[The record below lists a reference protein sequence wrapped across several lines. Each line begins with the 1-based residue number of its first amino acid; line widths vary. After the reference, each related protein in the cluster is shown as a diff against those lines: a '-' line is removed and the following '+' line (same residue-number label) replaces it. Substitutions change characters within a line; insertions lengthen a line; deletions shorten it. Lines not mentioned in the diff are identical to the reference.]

1 MIKNIFIG
9 SLIFSGFVIGMNA
22 WNVSSIDM
30 QAVTNCNGTQVVRV
44 WVGRMEVRH
53 VEVNLPGCINT
64 ESQKISTAIVLS
76 GSNATDIIASWST
89 ISGSTISLLSGS
101 VLTGSTLLTA
111 SGTSSVNAS
120 GVILNCNGNVLI
132 PTINGGYSFSHTG
145 VNLPGCISTVNQTGV
160 TTQKV
165 VPVKNPSLINLSNGP
180 LFDIRSTQIAEYRKQ
195 LLRDQNIQFANP
207 VRSVRIRSAA
217 TKKSQTEAFL
227 MKNDAVVNSG
237 DGIGWDKVQGAT
249 LTVSND
255 QENIVNADTIGRA
268 IWYTASKYLRN
279 PSITDLV
286 RIGQAD
292 FAYWSDIAH
301 VRVSHLVN
309 VRSNPWY
316 TAPIVA
322 TLENL
327 TPIYILSTVDNWSEV
342 RNESGTIRGYIRSDF
357 LIVDKAQREDNWLSI
372 Q

>member
-1 MIKNIFIG
+1 M
-9 SLIFSGFVIGMNA
+9 
-22 WNVSSIDM
+22 
-30 QAVTNCNGTQVVRV
+30 
-44 WVGRMEVRH
+44 
-53 VEVNLPGCINT
+53 
-64 ESQKISTAIVLS
+64 
-76 GSNATDIIASWST
+76 
-89 ISGSTISLLSGS
+89 
-101 VLTGSTLLTA
+101 
-111 SGTSSVNAS
+111 
-120 GVILNCNGNVLI
+120 
-132 PTINGGYSFSHTG
+132 SHTG
-145 VNLPGCISTVNQTGV
+145 VNLPGCINTVTQTG
-160 TTQKV
+160 TITQV
-165 VPVKNPSLINLSNGP
+165 VIPVKTTPLINLSHGP

-249 LTVSND
+249 LIVSDD
-255 QENIVNADTIGRA
+255 QENIVTADTIGRT
-268 IWYTASKYLRN
+268 IGYTASKYLRN

-301 VRVSHLVN
+301 VRVAHLVN

-327 TPIYILSTVDNWSEV
+327 TPIYIVSTVDNWSEV

-357 LIVDKAQREDNWLSI
+357 LIVDKAQREDNWISI
-372 Q
+372 R